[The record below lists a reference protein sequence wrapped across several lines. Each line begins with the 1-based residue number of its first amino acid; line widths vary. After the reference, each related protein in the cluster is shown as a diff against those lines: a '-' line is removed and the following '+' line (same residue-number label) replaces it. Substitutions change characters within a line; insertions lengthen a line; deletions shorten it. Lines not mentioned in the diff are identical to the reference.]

1 MDPITI
7 CAIAGVTLAVATTI
21 AGFARLY
28 CKIESKQKEIESLQQ
43 SLGIYADSYAF
54 EDCDEQMINECRNR
68 LNKLL
73 AGQTFK
79 QRLDGKNIDEQRTIL
94 KQIVNEM
101 ADSMKVRVD
110 NLIIEPKESLILGS
124 EQMNEKG
131 EITLFLNEALLI
143 VDPDKLLFTL
153 LHELRHGVQDT
164 SFRNNKWGFSNQRIA
179 LWMCG
184 LRNYVQPNENSYNA
198 YFNQVLEIDAN
209 KFADTVLKLNN

>member
-54 EDCDEQMINECRNR
+54 EACDEQMINECRNR

-101 ADSMKVRVD
+101 ADSMKVRDD
-110 NLIIEPKESLILGS
+110 N
-124 EQMNEKG
+124 
-131 EITLFLNEALLI
+131 
-143 VDPDKLLFTL
+143 
-153 LHELRHGVQDT
+153 
-164 SFRNNKWGFSNQRIA
+164 
-179 LWMCG
+179 
-184 LRNYVQPNENSYNA
+184 
-198 YFNQVLEIDAN
+198 
-209 KFADTVLKLNN
+209 